1 MKNHSDCDT
10 SMIFGTS
17 DQFRL
22 IIKSSRLAI
31 AESAL
36 NKIQKLINNS

>member
-10 SMIFGTS
+10 SMIVGTS

-22 IIKSSRLAI
+22 IMKSRRLAI

-36 NKIQKLINNS
+36 HKLTE